1 MCTDLKA
8 AHGHVLWG
16 MISLHGPKGTILSD
30 PDRGL
35 FILEENPV
43 CKDTLQS
50 ASSHSLLT
58 HKHTDTGFIHPT
70 VRLCFFHITYTHT
83 NKCTKSACHA
93 WHTHVDAHMH
103 TPLLLPEVPEISP
116 KVQEVGKTPSMVG
129 WHKRSHQSLSPIENN
144 RAVRFRDPH
153 HPQSLPIKITL
164 TGALIEAEGN
174 LLSSA
179 ITQCIFMFL

>member
-1 MCTDLKA
+1 MRTDLKA

-16 MISLHGPKGTILSD
+16 MISFHGPKGTILSD

-35 FILEENPV
+35 FILEENSV

-58 HKHTDTGFIHPT
+58 HKCFIHPT
-70 VRLCFFHITYTHT
+70 VRLNMRLSAYFTLHACTLINAQKVHAMPGVHMLTY
-83 NKCTKSACHA
+83 
-93 WHTHVDAHMH
+93 MH

-116 KVQEVGKTPSMVG
+116 KVQAVGKTPSR
-129 WHKRSHQSLSPIENN
+129 HKRSHQSLSPIENN
-144 RAVRFRDPH
+144 RAASFRDPH

-164 TGALIEAEGN
+164 TGALIEAEGY

-179 ITQCIFMFL
+179 ITQCIFMLL

>member
-1 MCTDLKA
+1 
-8 AHGHVLWG
+8 

-58 HKHTDTGFIHPT
+58 HKHTDMGFIHPT
-70 VRLCFFHITYTHT
+70 VRLNMRLSASFTLHACTLINAQKVHAMLTYT
-83 NKCTKSACHA
+83 
-93 WHTHVDAHMH
+93 H
-103 TPLLLPEVPEISP
+103 TPLLLLEVPEISP
-116 KVQEVGKTPSMVG
+116 KVQAIGKTPSR
-129 WHKRSHQSLSPIENN
+129 HKRSHQSLNPIENN
-144 RAVRFRDPH
+144 RAASFRDPH

-164 TGALIEAEGN
+164 TGALIEAEGY
-174 LLSSA
+174 LLSSS

>member
-1 MCTDLKA
+1 MAMFCEE
-8 AHGHVLWG
+8 WYP
-16 MISLHGPKGTILSD
+16 LHGPKGTILSD

-70 VRLCFFHITYTHT
+70 VRLNMRLYASFTLHT
-83 NKCTKSACHA
+83 RTLINAQKVHA
-93 WHTHVDAHMH
+93 IPGIHMLMH
-103 TPLLLPEVPEISP
+103 TCTLHCSFLRSLRLAL
-116 KVQEVGKTPSMVG
+116 KYRRY
-129 WHKRSHQSLSPIENN
+129 KRSHQSLSPIENN
-144 RAVRFRDPH
+144 RAARFRDPH
-153 HPQSLPIKITL
+153 HPQSLPIKITP

-179 ITQCIFMFL
+179 ITQCIFMFF